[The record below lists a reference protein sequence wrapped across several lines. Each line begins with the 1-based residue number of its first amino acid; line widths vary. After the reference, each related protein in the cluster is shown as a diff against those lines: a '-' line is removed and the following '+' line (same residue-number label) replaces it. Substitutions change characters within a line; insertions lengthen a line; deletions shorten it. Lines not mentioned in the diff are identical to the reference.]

1 MLYIY
6 FLYLSQYKYKFINN
20 NKSVY
25 LFCLYYVISRNIVVQ
40 YRTIIFI
47 WVKNKSIL
55 FNYILITCLVII

>member
-25 LFCLYYVISRNIVVQ
+25 LFCLYYVISCNIVVQ

-47 WVKNKSIL
+47 WVKDKSIL